1 MNNIIIT
8 IEEINDK
15 PMTVLWCN
23 PYPRK
28 SLEETAKD
36 GLYRTVNHSSGSW
49 RERNYDYIE
58 NPITKEVMLVSKT
71 DARKVFA
78 VALPPLPRNPTVA
91 DAKLLHLYAAHG
103 LKIVLEQR
111 LICTIQQGVF
121 IGVNYEDIMCQKI
134 NGGYTDY
141 YYFRT
146 AKIIHTLDKQGNKVE
161 VAIIDKESSNES
173 K

>member
-1 MNNIIIT
+1 MSKIT

-23 PYPRK
+23 PYHRGK

-71 DARKVFA
+71 DGTKVFA
-78 VALPPLPRNPTVA
+78 VALPPLPRNPTA
-91 DAKLLHLYAAHG
+91 DDLRLLDLYSAHELFVTVEILNNGEKL
-103 LKIVLEQR
+103 
-111 LICTIQQGVF
+111 
-121 IGVNYEDIMCQKI
+121 MCV
-134 NGGYTDY
+134 
-141 YYFRT
+141 
-146 AKIIHTLDKQGNKVE
+146 LDKQRNRVE
-161 VAIIDKESSNES
+161 VAIIDREDK
-173 K
+173 